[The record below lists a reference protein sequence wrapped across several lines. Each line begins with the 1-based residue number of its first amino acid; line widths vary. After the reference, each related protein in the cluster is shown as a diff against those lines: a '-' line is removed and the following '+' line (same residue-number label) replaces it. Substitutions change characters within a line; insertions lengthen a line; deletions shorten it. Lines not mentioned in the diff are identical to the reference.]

1 MKIACI
7 SKESDP
13 RCIGGIETFERVL
26 MKIFLNNIKFY
37 VFKIE
42 KEKIFEAKNVV
53 SVQEPQKSSEKI
65 MLKLLGKKKYLK
77 FKVLNDKPDII
88 IMNRPKDLR
97 LFKNFK
103 GIKILVQ
110 HTSID
115 RYIKETS
122 ENKKLVE
129 LMKNNVDYFITLS
142 DKSKEV
148 FQEYLGNKIEY
159 ITIRHS
165 CELPLLVEEKIKNK
179 KLIIISR
186 LENGQKRLDLAI
198 KVMKKLMDYTL
209 DIYGEGTDEE
219 MLRKLIKEEGVE
231 SRVFLHKKTNKIKEK
246 LDESGI
252 FIMTSDHEGY
262 GITNIEA
269 MTRGLPI
276 ILRNTFESAE
286 DIVQGNGVLL
296 SKEWDEDKFLEA
308 IERIYNNYEK
318 YSKKSLELAKR
329 YQFETI
335 EKKWQE
341 FIHKLK

>member
-26 MKIFLNNIKFY
+26 MKIFKDDIRFY
-37 VFKIE
+37 VFKTE
-42 KEKIFEAKNVV
+42 KEKIFEAKNIV
-53 SVQEPQKSSEKI
+53 SIQELKQLSEKI

-77 FKVLNDKPDII
+77 FRVLNDKPDII
-88 IMNRPKDLR
+88 IMNRAKDLR

-103 GIKILVQ
+103 GVKILVQ

-129 LMKNNVDYFITLS
+129 LMKNNIDYFVTLS
-142 DKSKEV
+142 DKSKEA
-148 FQEYLGNKIEY
+148 FQEYLGNKIKY

-198 KVMKKLMDYTL
+198 KVMKKLTDYTL
-209 DIYGEGTDEE
+209 NIYGEGTDEE
-219 MLRKLIKEEGVE
+219 ILRKLIKEIGVE

-262 GITNIEA
+262 PITSVEA
-269 MTRGLPI
+269 LTRGLPI
-276 ILRNTFESAE
+276 VLRNTFESAE
-286 DIVQGNGVLL
+286 DIVRENGILL
-296 SKEWDEDKFLEA
+296 SREWDEDKFVEA
-308 IERIYNNYEK
+308 VEKVYNNYEE
-318 YSKKSLELAKR
+318 YSKKSIELAKR
-329 YQFETI
+329 YQFKII
-335 EKKWQE
+335 EKKWKE
-341 FIHKLK
+341 LIKNLK